1 MPTSLAHTWYMTLR
15 QLRNLMRQPWYI
27 ALTLFQ
33 PIIYLLLFGAL
44 FAKVVEIP
52 GFGSASYISF
62 LAPGV
67 VVMTALFSA
76 GWTGMGMV
84 NDLDRGVMDR
94 FLITPVRRGA
104 LMMGTLVQL
113 AVVIVIQAAIILGLA
128 LLRGASF
135 PGGLAG
141 VAVVVLAAI
150 LLAAP
155 FGALSNGVA
164 LLVRKEETVIAAVN
178 FVLLPLIFL
187 SGVFMAQSLMP
198 HWMQSVAR
206 VNPVN
211 WAVTAGRAAVGASVD
226 WGVVWSRLGL
236 LAGFALVCALLA
248 TQAFRVY
255 QRSI

>member
-1 MPTSLAHTWYMTLR
+1 MPTSLAHTWYMTMR
-15 QLRNLMRQPWYI
+15 HLRNLMRQPWYI
-27 ALTLFQ
+27 AFTLFQ

-44 FAKVVEIP
+44 FSKVVELP
-52 GFGSASYISF
+52 GFGTASYISF

-94 FLITPVRRGA
+94 FLVTPVRRGA

-113 AVVIVIQAAIILGLA
+113 AVVIVIQSAIILGLA

-135 PGGLAG
+135 PGGFAG
-141 VAVVVLAAI
+141 VAVVVLSAI

-155 FGALSNGVA
+155 FGALSNGMA

-178 FVLLPLIFL
+178 FVLLPLVFL
-187 SGVFMAQSLMP
+187 SGVFMAQTLMP
-198 HWMQSVAR
+198 QWIQSVAH

-211 WAVTAGRAAVGASVD
+211 WAVTAGRAAIGTNPD
-226 WGVVWSRLGL
+226 WAVVWSRLGW

-248 TQAFRVY
+248 TQAFRAY

>member
-1 MPTSLAHTWYMTLR
+1 MPTSLAHTWCMTVR
-15 QLRNLMRQPWYI
+15 HLRNLMRQPWYI

-33 PIIYLLLFGAL
+33 PIVYLLLFGAL
-44 FAKVVEIP
+44 FSKVVEIP

-94 FLITPVRRGA
+94 FLVTPVRRGA

-113 AVVIVIQAAIILGLA
+113 AVVIVIQSAIIIGLA

-135 PGGLAG
+135 PGGFEG
-141 VAVVVLAAI
+141 VAVVVVAAI

-155 FGALSNGVA
+155 FGALSNGIA

-178 FVLLPLIFL
+178 FVLLPLVFL
-187 SGVFMAQSLMP
+187 SGIFMAQNLMP
-198 HWMQSVAR
+198 HWMQSVAH

-211 WAVTAGRAAVGASVD
+211 WAVAAGRAAVGTSVD
-226 WGVVWSRLGL
+226 LGMVWTRLGL
-236 LAGFALVCALLA
+236 LAAFALLCAFLA
-248 TQAFRVY
+248 TQAFRAY

>member
-1 MPTSLAHTWYMTLR
+1 MPTSIEHTWYMTVRHLR
-15 QLRNLMRQPWYI
+15 VLMRQPRYI

-33 PIIYLLLFGAL
+33 PVVYLLLFGAL
-44 FAKVVEIP
+44 FSKVVEIP

-94 FLITPVRRGA
+94 FLVTPVRRGA

-113 AVVIVIQAAIILGLA
+113 AAVIVIQAAIIIGLA
-128 LLRGASF
+128 LLRGATF
-135 PGGLAG
+135 PGGIAG
-141 VAVVVLAAI
+141 VAVVVAAAI
-150 LLAAP
+150 LLAVP
-155 FGALSNGVA
+155 FGALSNAVA

-178 FVLLPLIFL
+178 FVLLPLVFL
-187 SGVFMAQSLMP
+187 SGIFMAQNLMP

-206 VNPVN
+206 ANPVN
-211 WAVTAGRAAVGASVD
+211 WAVAAGRAAVGTSVD
-226 WGVVWSRLGL
+226 WGLVWSRLGL
-236 LAGFALVCALLA
+236 LAGFAFVCALLA